1 MKNKST
7 LFIKDY
13 LEELKKIAEKIDI
26 HKIEKIV
33 NIIANTQKK
42 SGRIFF
48 IGVGGSA
55 ANTSH
60 AVNDFRKIAAIEC
73 YAPMDNVSEISART
87 NDNGWNSIF
96 SEWLKISKI
105 NKKDILFIFS
115 VGGGDTK
122 NNISTNII
130 EAIDYT
136 KKTKAKIIGIVG
148 SNGGYTKKNADEC
161 LTIPLVNSKHITPH
175 TESFQAVIWHLIVSH
190 PKIKIH
196 QTKWESV
203 KK

>member
-33 NIIANTQKK
+33 NIISNTQKK

-115 VGGGDTK
+115 VGGGDIK

-130 EAIDYT
+130 EAIDYA

-148 SNGGYTKKNADEC
+148 
-161 LTIPLVNSKHITPH
+161 
-175 TESFQAVIWHLIVSH
+175 
-190 PKIKIH
+190 
-196 QTKWESV
+196 
-203 KK
+203 